1 MRQRYYAKR
10 DRETIKV
17 FLIELVSSD
26 TMQLLRGVFLFA
38 LGNVLKKL
46 DLLLV
51 VDDIM
56 AGLRC
61 GHHLSVQ
68 LYGDSDNWPI
78 TPDLVCLGKAYGSGA
93 LIALFQSKSLSP
105 FQKKMI
111 STVKSS
117 RGIVTNQFDQL

>member
-46 DLLLV
+46 DIFFV

-61 GHHLSVQ
+61 GHHLSV
-68 LYGDSDNWPI
+68 
-78 TPDLVCLGKAYGSGA
+78 
-93 LIALFQSKSLSP
+93 
-105 FQKKMI
+105 
-111 STVKSS
+111 
-117 RGIVTNQFDQL
+117 